1 MATQPEN
8 VIIVGGSLA
17 GLFCGLVL
25 KHLGHNVR
33 IFERSPSALLHSQ
46 GAGIVFGPPTQEYFA
61 KHVKVNHPLSITSY
75 MRQTLDRSG
84 HPVHQD
90 HRQQKMV
97 SWDLLYF
104 VLRACFDGLETTY
117 CEVPPRNSSNGNAK
131 YLYGRKVTNLTQKS
145 DGLLQVEFEDQ
156 DGKNGV
162 EVADMVFAADGPG
175 STIRELLL
183 PKVKRKY
190 AGYVAWR
197 GTLLEREAT
206 QELKDTFVNN
216 FTFFHGPGT
225 QIIAYLIPGENGSL
239 DPDSRLIN
247 WVWYCNYDQN
257 SQEYKDLMTDV
268 DGHFHHFTL
277 PIGKMKPNLWTQQKK
292 HAINVLPHQFAKLVN
307 DTEQAFVQVITDVMS
322 SKVAFFDDRLHLIGD
337 AIAGFRPH
345 TVASTSQ
352 AAYDSLLLEK
362 MMKGEMT
369 EKQMQGE
376 MMRYARHVAESGV
389 QMGNRSQIETLKG
402 PIEPNTMA
410 L

>member
-1 MATQPEN
+1 MAAQPEN

-17 GLFCGLVL
+17 GLFCGLVF

-33 IFERSPSALLHSQ
+33 IFERSPSALLQSQ
-46 GAGIVFGPPTQEYFA
+46 GAGIVFGPPAQEYFA
-61 KHVKVNHPLSITSY
+61 KHVNVNHPLSITSY

-84 HPVHQD
+84 HPINQD
-90 HRQQKMV
+90 RRQQKMV

-104 VLRACFDGLETTY
+104 VMRACFDGLETTY
-117 CEVPPRNSSNGNAK
+117 CEVPPKNPRDGNAK
-131 YLYGRKVTNLTQKS
+131 YLYSRKVTNLTEKS

-162 EVADMVFAADGPG
+162 EVADMVLAADGPG

-183 PKVKRKY
+183 PEVKRKY

-197 GTLLEREAT
+197 GTLLESEAT

-225 QIIAYLIPGENGSL
+225 QIVAYLIPGKNGSL
-239 DPDSRLIN
+239 DQDSRLIN

-257 SQEYKDLMTDV
+257 SQEYKDLMTDI

-277 PIGKMKPNLWTQQKK
+277 PIGKMKPNLWVQQKK
-292 HAINVLPHQFAKLVN
+292 HAINVLPPQFAKLVN

-322 SKVAFFDDRLHLIGD
+322 PKVSFFDDRLHLIGD

-352 AAYDSLLLEK
+352 AAYDSLLLER

-376 MMRYARHVAESGV
+376 MMRYARQVAEIGV
-389 QMGNRSQIETLKG
+389 QMGNRSQFESLKAA
-402 PIEPNTMA
+402 IQPNTMA